1 MPDTAEER
9 SMCTSSSSPQHY
21 DERRFHLSAVGAGMG
36 RQMVHGEPM
45 HDVVSPQ
52 GLPLKGALWN
62 KDTDLVL
69 RDLVLR
75 SAIIDW
81 VKIASTIEWDTGKN
95 SAEECQRR
103 YVCMYVCV

>member
-1 MPDTAEER
+1 MPETAEER
-9 SMCTSSSSPQHY
+9 TMGRSSSSSHHY
-21 DERRFHLSAVGAGMG
+21 DERRFHVSAAGVGPG
-36 RQMVHGEPM
+36 RQLVHGEHM
-45 HDVVSPQ
+45 HDVLSPQ

-75 SAIIDW
+75 SEVVDW

-103 YVCMYVCV
+103 